1 MVLSSSSRSASIASI
16 TAQDSGG
23 GGSKKAGSAPKSTS
37 TAGLIAFHVRGLP
50 QPLSFMKMPLVST
63 TRASRGI
70 GWRFSQK

>member
-1 MVLSSSSRSASIASI
+1 MVLSSSSRSASISSI
-16 TAQDSGG
+16 TAQYSGG
-23 GGSKKAGSAPKSTS
+23 GGKKAGGAPKSTS
-37 TAGLIAFHVRGLP
+37 TAGLIAFRVRGVP